1 MTNTASSPQLD
12 AALQA
17 RLDAAAAASREL
29 PDRPANLTL
38 LRIYALYKQA
48 TQGDAH
54 GDRPSGFIDRAKY
67 DAWASLAGTPPAE
80 AAESYIEL
88 IDSLG

>member
-1 MTNTASSPQLD
+1 MTDAASAPLLD

-29 PDRPANLTL
+29 PERPANLTL

-54 GDRPSGFIDRAKY
+54 GDRPAGFVDRAKY
-67 DAWASLAGTPPAE
+67 DAWAALAGTPPAE
-80 AAESYIEL
+80 AAGHYISLIESL
-88 IDSLG
+88 Q

>member
-1 MTNTASSPQLD
+1 MSTAPTIPLPPD
-12 AALQA
+12 LQA
-17 RLDAAAAASREL
+17 RLDAAAAASRQLAE
-29 PDRPANLTL
+29 RPANLTL

-48 TQGDAH
+48 TQGDAS
-54 GDRPSGFIDRAKY
+54 GDRPSGFIDRAKF
-67 DAWASLAGTPPAE
+67 DAWRALAGTPPTE